1 MPELDYGTTTDD
13 GDVPFDVTDEVE
25 VGDLSD
31 QQGGV
36 LEPAAKVGFT
46 IRKASVRTAEDKDT
60 HTWMVKRLVVEAQIG
75 PGGVDGEGKYAKKV
89 LFPELVLTFNSRDFP
104 DAFKSP
110 WWQNEARYPTKQFL
124 KAMGEDVTNVRV
136 NDEFLGSLIGREFVA
151 DIKRREIKTKVN
163 GKYEPTGDFK
173 NELSNFRSAESA
185 DTASA

>member
-1 MPELDYGTTTDD
+1 MPELDYGTVDD
-13 GDVPFDVTDEVE
+13 DSGTVPFDVTEEVD

-36 LEPAAKVGFT
+36 LDPAAKVRFSVK
-46 IRKASVRTAEDKDT
+46 KASVRTAEDKDT
-60 HTWMVKRLVVEAQIG
+60 KTWMVKRLVVEAQIG
-75 PGGVDGEGKYAKKV
+75 PEGVDGEGKYAKKV

-136 NDEFLGSLIGREFVA
+136 NDEFLTSLIGREFVA

-163 GKYEPTGDFK
+163 GKYEGTGDWK
-173 NELSNFRSAESA
+173 NELANFRSADGGDQSA
-185 DTASA
+185 